1 MRPSGYQRGA
11 RGRGPTRACG
21 GGPGSAFTV
30 VELLT
35 VVAIVAVLATLL
47 VSATAGTRRRSNEV
61 VCRNNL
67 RQVAVAVELYQDET
81 MRRPRSLTR
90 LTTRPSLL
98 PRTQV
103 LVCPA
108 DPAAPRA
115 AVPGEVSCWGNQV
128 NGSQEPHVGRVGQP
142 EEGSWEAEVREVSE
156 RVAFS
161 YLHPLSW
168 RREAWQRLLQG
179 KGSQVGTVAC
189 QLHGVRSP
197 APGHRPF
204 NEFEGQT
211 LRAQRDGAVV
221 GRKIFRVEPAPQR
234 FSAPGIPTRAYSA
247 PVSGALTVPINDND
261 YPWEFYA
268 DHPPVGR

>member
-1 MRPSGYQRGA
+1 MRSVQR
-11 RGRGPTRACG
+11 RGTGRVHRG
-21 GGPGSAFTV
+21 AFTV

-35 VVAIVAVLATLL
+35 VVAIVAVVATLL
-47 VSATAGTRRRSNEV
+47 ASAMAGTRRRSNEV
-61 VCRNNL
+61 LCRNNL
-67 RQVAVAVELYQDET
+67 RQIALAVEGYQDET
-81 MRRPRSLTR
+81 TRRPRSLTR
-90 LTTRPSLL
+90 LSLRPSLL
-98 PRTQV
+98 PGARV

-108 DPAAPRA
+108 DPAVGRSTPPDAPA
-115 AVPGEVSCWGNQV
+115 CWGNRV
-128 NGSQEPHVGRVGQP
+128 NGTQEPHVGRVGQP

-179 KGSQVGTVAC
+179 RGSQVGTVAC

-197 APGHRPF
+197 TPGHRPF

-221 GRKIFRVEPAPQR
+221 GRKIFRVEPVTTGFASTGVPN
-234 FSAPGIPTRAYSA
+234 PAYAA
-247 PVSGALTVPINDND
+247 PVSGALTVPLNDAD

-268 DHPPVGR
+268 DHPPAGR